1 MKILLDFFP
10 VIVFFVLYKIF
21 GIYVG
26 TAGLMISSV
35 FQIVLLKIRYGKVEF
50 MYKLS
55 FVLIIVFG
63 AVTLIFHNVM
73 FLKWKITVLNWLLGI
88 VFLGSQLFTKKSLIE
103 RMMAHQ
109 MQMPAKIWSKLNLM
123 WGVYFLVVGSV
134 NLYVMYHYSTAD
146 WVNFKLFGMLILTLI
161 FVFIQTVYLILV
173 MKKHKDQ
180 VNIGSNAGSKLDSK
194 TKEK

>member
-1 MKILLDFFP
+1 MKIILDFFP
-10 VIVFFVLYKIF
+10 VLVFFVLYKMF

-35 FQIVLLKIRYGKVEF
+35 LQMVLLKIRYGKIEF

-55 FVLIIVFG
+55 CILILIFG
-63 AVTLIFHNVM
+63 AVTLIFHDVM

-109 MQMPAKIWSKLNLM
+109 MQMPPKIWSRLNLM
-123 WGVYFLVVGSV
+123 WGIYFMVVGAV

-161 FVFIQTVYLILV
+161 FVFIQSVYLILV
-173 MKKHKDQ
+173 MKKYKNQ
-180 VNIGSNAGSKLDSK
+180 INIGSNLDSK
-194 TKEK
+194 IKEK

>member
-10 VIVFFVLYKIF
+10 VLVFFALYKMF
-21 GIYVG
+21 NIYVG

-35 FQIVLLKIRYGKVEF
+35 LQMVLLKIRYGKIEF

-55 FVLIIVFG
+55 FILIIIFG

-109 MQMPAKIWSKLNLM
+109 MQMPAKIWGRLNLM
-123 WGVYFLVVGSV
+123 WGVYFLVVGAV

-146 WVNFKLFGMLILTLI
+146 WVNFKLFGMLILTFI
-161 FVFIQTVYLILV
+161 FVLIQTGYLILV

-180 VNIGSNAGSKLDSK
+180 VNIGSNLDSE